1 MFRDGLSS
9 VVVICVIV
17 AITAVFVYKK
27 FSKLCLSRVFCCAT
41 SQYNVSG
48 ASQASI
54 DTQLSSV
61 GHQQPA
67 AGLLKWYNSCR
78 KLLLLPA
85 TTFMGFE
92 LSFRSG
98 ISSKKGT
105 KWSKR
110 VNTLNISQN
119 AYGQA
124 KGG

>member
-67 AGLLKWYNSCR
+67 AGLTGLTGLNPAGNFSSFQR
-78 KLLLLPA
+78 QLLW
-85 TTFMGFE
+85 G
-92 LSFRSG
+92 LSFPFGQVSVV
-98 ISSKKGT
+98 KK
-105 KWSKR
+105 
-110 VNTLNISQN
+110 VQN
-119 AYGQA
+119 GQ
-124 KGG
+124 KG